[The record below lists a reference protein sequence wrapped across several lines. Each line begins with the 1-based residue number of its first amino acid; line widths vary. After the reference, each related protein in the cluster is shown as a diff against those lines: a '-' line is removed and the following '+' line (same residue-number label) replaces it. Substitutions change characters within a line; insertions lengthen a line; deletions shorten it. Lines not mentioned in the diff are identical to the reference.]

1 MKNKLIKVCGMR
13 EGKNILD
20 IEQLGVNMIG
30 LIFYSESPR
39 YVYEMP
45 EYLPRQAK
53 RVGVFVNERKE
64 YIQIIADRFSL
75 DYIQLHGNESPEYCR
90 MLRLAGLKVVKSFP
104 IATGRDLEKTKLYE
118 GICDYF
124 LFDTKCKTYGG
135 SGRSF
140 DWDILHDYNGRT
152 PFLLSGGINLY
163 STRALRSFDHPQLAG
178 YDINSRF
185 ETKQGKKEAKRVAK
199 FIKELKDMN
208 RITQLFDNNRT
219 NLLSIYFC
227 AGTPAL
233 DGTVEVIKALEKN
246 GVSMIEIGIPFSD
259 PMADGIVIQKAS
271 TQALRNGMSLKLLFE
286 QLQHIR
292 QEVHIPLLLMGY
304 LNPIMK
310 YGFERFCQ
318 QCVACGIDGVIIPDL
333 PFKDYQEEYRYI
345 AEQHNVKIIMLIT
358 PETSEERVRE
368 IDQNTDG
375 FIYMVSS
382 AATTGVQKDFNTQ
395 KQDYFKRIRKMG
407 LENPLMVGF
416 GISNKATFD
425 AACKYASGAIIGSK
439 FVTLLDEEKD
449 PEKAIKKLIQG
460 IYGLSGDKSLN

>member
-1 MKNKLIKVCGMR
+1 MIFFMKDKLIKVCGMR

-20 IEQLGVNMIG
+20 VEQLGVDMIG
-30 LIFYSESPR
+30 LIFYSKSPR
-39 YVYEMP
+39 CVCEMP
-45 EYLPRQAK
+45 EYLPQQAK

-64 YIQIIADRFSL
+64 YIQIIADRYSL
-75 DYIQLHGNESPEYCR
+75 DYIQLHGDESPEFCR
-90 MLRLAGLKVVKSFP
+90 TLQLAGLKVIKNFP
-104 IATGRDLEKTKLYE
+104 VATERDLEKTELYE
-118 GICDYF
+118 GTCDYF

-135 SGRSF
+135 SGKSF
-140 DWDILHDYNGRT
+140 DWDILHGYNGQT
-152 PFLLSGGINLY
+152 PFILSGGINLY
-163 STRALRSFDHPQLAG
+163 STRALKSFDHPQLAG

-185 ETKQGKKEAKRVAK
+185 ETKPGEKDVIRIAK
-199 FIKELKDMN
+199 FIKQIKDMN
-208 RITQLFDNNRT
+208 RINQLFDNGQKD
-219 NLLSIYFC
+219 LLSIYFC
-227 AGTPAL
+227 AGAPTL
-233 DGTVEVIKALEKN
+233 NGTVEVIKALEKN

-259 PMADGIVIQKAS
+259 PMADGIVIQNAA
-271 TQALRNGMSLKLLFE
+271 TQALHNGMSLKLLFE

-292 QEVHIPLLLMGY
+292 QDVQIPLVLMGY
-304 LNPIMK
+304 LNPIMR

-318 QCVACGIDGVIIPDL
+318 QCVTCGIDGVIIPDL
-333 PFKDYQEEYRYI
+333 PFKDYQKEYRFI
-345 AEQHNVKIIMLIT
+345 AEQHDIKIIMLIT

-395 KQDYFKRIRKMG
+395 KQEYFKRIKDMRLK
-407 LENPLMVGF
+407 NPLMVGF

-425 AACKYASGAIIGSK
+425 AACKYASGAIIGSR

-460 IYGLSGDKSLN
+460 IYG